1 MKKIFLIIVF
11 LLCFLLLN
19 CKNTVFALTPGECAL
34 RDWEVICVPPI
45 EIFCNNRDDLTSQG
59 KRLCCVGTLED
70 PKAEKLC
77 ADYIAPTPNP
87 DPGQCPYCYDP
98 QGKKCT
104 DYGSGSCPDDLT
116 CCSLPPEANPQPGS
130 VCEEYSGYMCINEG
144 ACQFPDQKPD
154 LICPSKLE
162 CCYVGTGFSIFNPL
176 CNRGTGIRTALGCMP
191 IDPKELIKR
200 IFPYLLGI
208 GGTIAFGFIIFG
220 GIQVMTSSGDPEK
233 IKGGKELITSA
244 LTGLVF
250 IILSLFLLKL
260 IGVDILG
267 LPGLE

>member
-1 MKKIFLIIVF
+1 MKKIKKKLILLLFLII
-11 LLCFLLLN
+11 
-19 CKNTVFALTPGECAL
+19 
-34 RDWEVICVPPI
+34 PI
-45 EIFCNNRDDLTSQG
+45 F
-59 KRLCCVGTLED
+59 
-70 PKAEKLC
+70 
-77 ADYIAPTPNP
+77 
-87 DPGQCPYCYDP
+87 
-98 QGKKCT
+98 
-104 DYGSGSCPDDLT
+104 
-116 CCSLPPEANPQPGS
+116 SLPKIIYAQNTGESCSPWKCQCDNSPDRCIRNGLGNYTCQLAKKEGYDCSAIKCNECENNLACKRARFGTYICIPKDANS
-130 VCEEYSGYMCINEG
+130 DDY
-144 ACQFPDQKPD
+144 
-154 LICPSKLE
+154 
-162 CCYVGTGFSIFNPL
+162 L
-176 CNRGTGIRTALGCMP
+176 CNPWNDEGCKEGEECVRVSWRHYECSKSALVKDICEGMPNECDICIKKGNVWTALGCIP
-191 IDPKELIKR
+191 ADPKELIKR